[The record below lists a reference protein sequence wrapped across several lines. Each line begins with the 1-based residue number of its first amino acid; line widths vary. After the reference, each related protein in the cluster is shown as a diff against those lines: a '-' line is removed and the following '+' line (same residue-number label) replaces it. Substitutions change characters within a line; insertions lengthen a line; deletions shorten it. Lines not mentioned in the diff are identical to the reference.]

1 MKDLPWWQIM
11 NLGISGLASG
21 FDWQSLI
28 SQLAEVERAPQRTM
42 LSEQTKIEGRS
53 QAFGAIKTNL
63 DILKA
68 KVQALK
74 DPALFDSRTTSSS
87 DSDLGTATASA
98 GATVGQYKFNIT
110 QLATASRQLGTAGAG
125 SALGTTP
132 DLSGITVGD
141 APFANTITAGTFTV
155 NGKQISIESTDSLAS
170 VFTKISDATGGDVT
184 ASYDPNTDKISLSS
198 ASSIVLGTVTDT
210 SNFLQ
215 AARLTSNNQ
224 STITSDGELGA
235 IRLNSTLD
243 EANFGTAI
251 TGGSAGEFKINGV
264 TIQYDTSTDTVGD
277 LLSRINASAA
287 GVVAGYDATQD
298 RFTLT
303 NNSTGNT
310 GIALEDGAGS
320 NFLAATGLLG
330 GTLDLGKNLQYNV
343 NGGSTLSSL
352 SNTINESS
360 SGLTGLSVTALAQ
373 DTFTINVGT
382 DTEGIR
388 SAITDFVSAYNS
400 SQSQIASLTASST
413 DAKGAVKAGILAD
426 DPEAGALASQL
437 RSLATSTISGLNG
450 TVIRLE
456 SLGISSNGYD
466 DALSTANL
474 DNLDTALEGNLAGL
488 KDFFSNEDL
497 GFAVSFDSLLDRFI
511 GDEGT
516 LLAHQTTLNNQ
527 AQAIT
532 PQIDAQEKWV
542 LGEIERLTANF
553 VAMEAA
559 QARNNQQLQ
568 YLTKTF
574 S

>member
-1 MKDLPWWQIM
+1 M

>member
-1 MKDLPWWQIM
+1 MKDSPRWHIM

-42 LSEQTKIEGRS
+42 LDEQTKIEARS

-68 KVQALK
+68 RVKALK
-74 DPALFDSRTTSSS
+74 DPALFDSRTTTST
-87 DSDLGTATASA
+87 DSELGTATASA

-132 DLSGITVGD
+132 DLSGVTVGK
-141 APFANTITAGTFTV
+141 APFANAITAGTFTV
-155 NGKQISIESTDSLAS
+155 NGKQVSIETTDSLSA
-170 VFTKISDATGGDVT
+170 VFNKISDATGGDVT

-215 AARLTSNNQ
+215 AARLTGNNQ

-235 IRLNSTLD
+235 IRLNSTLSS
-243 EANFGTAI
+243 ANFGTAI
-251 TGGSAGEFKINGV
+251 TGGSSGAFKINGV
-264 TIQYDTSTDTVGD
+264 TIQYDASTDTVGD

-287 GVVAGYDATQD
+287 GVIAGYDSTQD

-320 NFLAATGLLG
+320 NFLAATGLIG
-330 GTLDLGKNLQYNV
+330 GTLDLGKNLQYSI
-343 NGGSTLSSL
+343 NGGSTLTSL
-352 SNTINESS
+352 SNTISESS

-382 DTEGIR
+382 DTAGIR
-388 SAITDFVSAYNS
+388 TAITDFVTAYNS
-400 SQSQIASLTASST
+400 SQSQIASYTASST
-413 DAKGAVKAGILAD
+413 DAKGAVKAGVLAD
-426 DPEAGALASQL
+426 DPEAAALASQL

-450 TVIRLE
+450 TVVRLE

-466 DALSTANL
+466 DALSTADL

-488 KDFFSNEDL
+488 KDFFSNENL
-497 GFAVSFDSLLDRFI
+497 GFAVSFDSLLDKFI
-511 GDEGT
+511 GDDGT
-516 LLAHQTTLNNQ
+516 LLAHQTTLDKQ

-542 LGEIERLTANF
+542 KAEIERLTASF

>member
-1 MKDLPWWQIM
+1 
-11 NLGISGLASG
+11 
-21 FDWQSLI
+21 
-28 SQLAEVERAPQRTM
+28 M

>member
-1 MKDLPWWQIM
+1 M

-243 EANFGTAI
+243 KANFGTAI